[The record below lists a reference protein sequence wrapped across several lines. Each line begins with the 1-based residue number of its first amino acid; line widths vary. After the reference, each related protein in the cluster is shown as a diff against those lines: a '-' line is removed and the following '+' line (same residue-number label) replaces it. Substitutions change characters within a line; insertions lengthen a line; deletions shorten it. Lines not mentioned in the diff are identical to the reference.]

1 MGHFRTGFTLL
12 LAFALEACA
21 PWQIATPNQLASD
34 TVAIAS
40 PSPSH
45 TVQPTPASST
55 TPAEELLFAVIGD
68 FGQAGDQE
76 QAVADLVKSWDVDFI
91 LTTGD
96 NNYPDG
102 AADSIDTNIGQY
114 YHEYIGNYAGE
125 FGEGSEINRFF
136 PTMGNHDWIAD
147 GAEPY
152 LDYFTLPG
160 NERYYDISWPPVHL
174 FVLDSDPQE
183 PDGVGLSSAQAIWLQ
198 LALAASSDPWNL
210 VIMHHPAFSSDMH
223 GSSDWMQW
231 PYAQWGADVVLAGHD
246 HVYERLVVNGL
257 LYLTNGLGGNPARYD
272 FVNILPESQFRYN
285 AQHGALRVQATSEW
299 IRFEFI
305 NIHGEV
311 VDQVTLAADD
321 MSQ

>member
-1 MGHFRTGFTLL
+1 MRLFGPGLTLL
-12 LAFALEACA
+12 LAFALAACA
-21 PWQIATPNQLASD
+21 PRQIATPNQLPSD

-40 PSPSH
+40 P
-45 TVQPTPASST
+45 TDAVEPTSTPST
-55 TPAEELLFAVIGD
+55 TPEEELLFAVIGD

-76 QAVADLVKSWDVDFI
+76 QAVADMVKSWDVDFI

-114 YHEYIGNYAGE
+114 YHEYIGNYTGK
-125 FGEGSEINRFF
+125 FGEGGEINRFF
-136 PTMGNHDWIAD
+136 PSLGNHDWIAE

-160 NERYYDISWPPVHL
+160 NERYYEISWPPVHL

-183 PDGVGLSSAQAIWLQ
+183 PDGVGLSSAQAAWLQ
-198 LALAASSDPWNL
+198 LALAASSDPLNL
-210 VIMHHPAFSSDMH
+210 VIMHHPAFSSGMH

-246 HVYERLVVNGL
+246 HLYERLVEDGL

-305 NIHGEV
+305 NTYGEV